1 MKRKALF
8 LLMVFAWIG
17 LFIVGVSVNSTS
29 GAPIELRV
37 ANFQP
42 PLHKS
47 NEMLQ
52 NWANLIEKET
62 GGKVKFVLFPG
73 ATLAKAEDTYEA
85 TVTGVADMCWTFGG
99 YTMGRFH
106 LSEVVIQPLALKT
119 AEQGAR
125 ILYDLYEKFP
135 EIRAEY
141 KDTHLLFLCPS
152 TPRQAHSRV
161 PIRRLEDFK
170 GVKVRVPPSESPHVK
185 SLGGV
190 PVNMAGPDV
199 YMALERG
206 TLDASFH
213 PWETAFSY
221 RWYEIVRYH
230 TKGDFYLAGLFIC
243 TMNTNTWNKLPDDVK
258 KVIDKYS
265 GKYGFVEVAA
275 KGMWDKYDDYYLDWI
290 KKNTK
295 NEVIYWSDEEKAKA
309 QGLMK
314 IVLDQWVADAEK
326 KGLPGKKIMDECKSL
341 IMKYK

>member
-1 MKRKALF
+1 MKRKALSLIMAF
-8 LLMVFAWIG
+8 VWIG
-17 LFIVGVSVNSTS
+17 VLIVGINAKAAM
-29 GAPIELRV
+29 GAPIEIRV

-52 NWANLIEKET
+52 NWAQLIEKET

-170 GVKVRVPPSESPHVK
+170 GVKVRVPPSEAPQVK
-185 SLGGV
+185 ALGGI
-190 PVNMAGPDV
+190 PVTMAGPDV
-199 YMALERG
+199 YLALERG
-206 TLDASFH
+206 TLDADLH
-213 PWETAFSY
+213 PWETAISY
-221 RWYEIVRYH
+221 RWYEVVRYH
-230 TKGDFYLAGLFIC
+230 MKSDFGLGGLFIAA
-243 TMNTNTWNKLPDDVK
+243 MNLNTWNKLPADVK
-258 KVIDKYS
+258 KVIEKYS
-265 GKYGFVEVAA
+265 GKYGFVEVAGI
-275 KGMWDKYDDYYLDWI
+275 GMWDKYDNYSLEWL
-290 KKNTK
+290 KKNTR
-295 NEVIYWSDEEKAKA
+295 NEFIYWSKR
-309 QGLMK
+309 
-314 IVLDQWVADAEK
+314 K
-326 KGLPGKKIMDECKSL
+326 KRKPLVS
-341 IMKYK
+341 